1 MNRKLWLISLGLLSF
16 AVNAQNAQP
25 NQENPYV
32 ANAQQLLDSS
42 AAQAKQNLNK
52 LYPPPVPMN
61 GAIKSGSEAVAQPP
75 SSPSVPTPPQPVQM
89 PTTDNSTQQT
99 STQPTYQENVAV
111 TPKTSSSPGGASN
124 QTNIYTGSG
133 GGSGGSNGASSG
145 TNSGTSTNI
154 YR

>member
-1 MNRKLWLISLGLLSF
+1 MNRKLWLISLGFLSF

-32 ANAQQLLDSS
+32 ANTQQLLDSS

-52 LYPPPVPMN
+52 LYPPPVPMS
-61 GAIKSGSEAVAQPP
+61 GTTQSGSGAVAQPP
-75 SSPSVPTPPQPVQM
+75 PPPSAPTQPQPIQM
-89 PTTDNSTQQT
+89 PTTDNSSQQT

-111 TPKTSSSPGGASN
+111 TPNTSSSPGGASN

-133 GGSGGSNGASSG
+133 GGSNGTSSG
-145 TNSGTSTNI
+145 TGSGSSGNI